1 MKGGLSTNE
10 FILFCSNPKPL
21 YTTKPITTIMEQK
34 TETKQLI
41 TKEMTIG
48 EVVAKYP
55 AVIEP
60 LQAAGVH
67 CVGCH
72 VSYSE
77 SLEQGFKGHGMSDE
91 DVDAVIVKLN
101 EAVVEYKLEEGKE
114 FIITNKAAEQL
125 KQVLK
130 ENNKE
135 GSGLRVEI
143 IPGGCSGFQYGLE
156 LDNNTSD
163 LDNIIEEKGVKII
176 ITKEN
181 MNFLKGAKLDF
192 VDSLQ
197 GAGFK
202 ISNPNAHESC
212 GCGQSFEY

>member
-1 MKGGLSTNE
+1 
-10 FILFCSNPKPL
+10 
-21 YTTKPITTIMEQK
+21 MEQK
-34 TETKQLI
+34 AEVKQLI
-41 TKEMTIG
+41 TKDMTIG
-48 EVVAKYP
+48 DVVSKYP

-67 CVGCH
+67 CVGRH

-77 SLEQGFKGHGMSDE
+77 SLEGGFKGHGMSDE
-91 DVDAVIVKLN
+91 EVDAVISKLN
-101 EAVVEYKLEEGKE
+101 KAVAEYKFEEGKDL
-114 FIITNKAAEQL
+114 IITNKAAEKL
-125 KQVLK
+125 IEVLK

-135 GSGLRVEI
+135 SSGLRVEI

-156 LDNNTSD
+156 LDDNTTD
-163 LDNIIEEKGVKII
+163 LDLVFEEKGVRII
-176 ITKEN
+176 VSREN
-181 MNFLKGAKLDF
+181 MQFLKGAKLDY

>member
-1 MKGGLSTNE
+1 
-10 FILFCSNPKPL
+10 
-21 YTTKPITTIMEQK
+21 MEQ
-34 TETKQLI
+34 ETIKQAI
-41 TKEMTIG
+41 TKDMTIG

-60 LQAAGVH
+60 LQEAGVH

-77 SLEQGFKGHGMSDE
+77 SLEGGFKGHGMADE
-91 DVDAVIVKLN
+91 QIDEIITKLN
-101 EAVVEYKLEEGKE
+101 KAVEEYTGDTGKD
-114 FIITNKAAEQL
+114 FIITKKAADKLIET
-125 KQVLK
+125 LK

-143 IPGGCSGFQYGLE
+143 VPGGCSGSEYGLE
-156 LDNNTSD
+156 LDDSTTD
-163 LDNIIEEKGVKII
+163 LDMVIEDKGVKII
-176 ITKEN
+176 ISKEN
-181 MNFLKGAKLDF
+181 LQFLKGAKLDY

-202 ISNPNAHESC
+202 ISNPNVASSC

>member
-1 MKGGLSTNE
+1 
-10 FILFCSNPKPL
+10 
-21 YTTKPITTIMEQK
+21 MEQ
-34 TETKQLI
+34 ETKNQETQIKQLI

-48 EVVAKYP
+48 DVVAKYP

-60 LQAAGVH
+60 LQEAGVH

-77 SLEQGFKGHGMSDE
+77 SLEDGFKGHGMSDE
-91 DVDAVIVKLN
+91 DVDLVISKLN
-101 EAVVEYKLEEGKE
+101 KAVAEYKAEDGKE
-114 FIITNKAAEQL
+114 FIITNKAAEKL
-125 KQVLK
+125 IEVLK
-130 ENNKE
+130 ENKKE

-143 IPGGCSGFQYGLE
+143 VPGGCSGFQYGLE
-156 LDNNTSD
+156 LDDNTTD
-163 LDNIIEEKGVKII
+163 LDLVIEEKSVKII
-176 ITKEN
+176 VSKEN
-181 MNFLKGAKLDF
+181 MQFLKGAKLDY

-197 GAGFK
+197 GGGFK

>member
-1 MKGGLSTNE
+1 
-10 FILFCSNPKPL
+10 
-21 YTTKPITTIMEQK
+21 MEQEVK
-34 TETKQLI
+34 EQEIKQVI
-41 TKEMTIG
+41 TKGMTIG
-48 EVVAKYP
+48 DVVAKYP

-60 LQAAGVH
+60 LQEAGVH

-77 SLEQGFKGHGMSDE
+77 SLEDGFKGHGMTDE
-91 DVDAVIVKLN
+91 DVDLVIAKLN
-101 EAVVEYKLEEGKE
+101 KAVEEYKGEEGKE
-114 FIITNKAAEQL
+114 FIITKKAAEKL
-125 KQVLK
+125 IETLK

-156 LDNNTSD
+156 LDDNTTD
-163 LDNIIEEKGVKII
+163 LDLVIEEKGVRII
-176 ITKEN
+176 ISREN
-181 MNFLKGAKLDF
+181 MQFLKGAKLDF

-202 ISNPNAHESC
+202 ISNPNASSSC

>member
-1 MKGGLSTNE
+1 
-10 FILFCSNPKPL
+10 
-21 YTTKPITTIMEQK
+21 MEQ
-34 TETKQLI
+34 ETINQVI
-41 TKEMTIG
+41 TKDMTIG

-60 LQAAGVH
+60 LQEAGVH

-77 SLEQGFKGHGMSDE
+77 SLEDGFKGHGMTNE
-91 DVDAVIVKLN
+91 QVNEVIVKLN
-101 EAVVEYKLEEGKE
+101 KAVEEYKGEEGKE
-114 FIITNKAAEQL
+114 FVITKKAAEKL
-125 KQVLK
+125 IETLK
-130 ENNKE
+130 ENNKK

-143 IPGGCSGFQYGLE
+143 VPGGCSGFQYGLE
-156 LDNNTSD
+156 LDDNTTD
-163 LDNIIEEKGVKII
+163 LDLVIEEKGVRII
-176 ITKEN
+176 ISKEN
-181 MNFLKGAKLDF
+181 MQFLKGAKLDY

-202 ISNPNAHESC
+202 IINPNAHESC

>member
-1 MKGGLSTNE
+1 MQQE
-10 FILFCSNPKPL
+10 
-21 YTTKPITTIMEQK
+21 
-34 TETKQLI
+34 TEIKQII

-48 EVVAKYP
+48 DVVSKYP

-60 LQAAGVH
+60 LQEAGVH

-77 SLEQGFKGHGMSDE
+77 SLEDGFKGHGMTDE
-91 DVDAVIVKLN
+91 DVDLVIAKLN
-101 EAVVEYKLEEGKE
+101 KAVSEYTAEEGKE
-114 FIITNKAAEQL
+114 FIITKKAAEKL
-125 KQVLK
+125 IEVLK

-143 IPGGCSGFQYGLE
+143 VPGGCSGFQYGLE
-156 LDNNTSD
+156 LDDSTTD
-163 LDNIIEEKGVKII
+163 LDLVIEEKGVKII
-176 ITKEN
+176 VTKDN
-181 MNFLKGAKLDF
+181 MQFLKGAKLDY

-197 GAGFK
+197 GGGFK
-202 ISNPNAHESC
+202 ISNPNAHDSC

>member
-1 MKGGLSTNE
+1 
-10 FILFCSNPKPL
+10 
-21 YTTKPITTIMEQK
+21 MEQ
-34 TETKQLI
+34 ETINQVI
-41 TKEMTIG
+41 TKDMTIG

-60 LQAAGVH
+60 LQEAGVH

-77 SLEQGFKGHGMSDE
+77 SLEDGFKGHGMADE
-91 DVDAVIVKLN
+91 QIDEIITKLN
-101 EAVVEYKLEEGKE
+101 KAVEEYKGEEGKE
-114 FIITNKAAEQL
+114 FIITKKAAEKL
-125 KQVLK
+125 IETLK

-143 IPGGCSGFQYGLE
+143 VPGGCSGFQYGLE
-156 LDNNTSD
+156 LDDNTTD
-163 LDNIIEEKGVKII
+163 LDLVIEEKGVKII
-176 ITKEN
+176 VSKEN
-181 MNFLKGAKLDF
+181 MQFLKGAKLDY